1 MRLILGGAQQIDNA
15 SMRDLRR
22 QKFTFQF
29 LPGQPVQKLS
39 SLQTLVQDVFSQPH
53 VANWQQY
60 LEEADQATR
69 AAAEAAGPT
78 NLEAAVFSG
87 TNAQGALV
95 FEVDFS
101 TPHPS
106 WPAHKQTR
114 HLAFVA
120 CVEAFEANGLKLAHF
135 PTAPS

>member
-1 MRLILGGAQQIDNA
+1 M
-15 SMRDLRR
+15 
-22 QKFTFQF
+22 
-29 LPGQPVQKLS
+29 
-39 SLQTLVQDVFSQPH
+39 QDVFSQPH

-60 LEEADQATR
+60 LEKTDQATR
-69 AAAEAAGPT
+69 TKAEAAGPT
-78 NLEAAVFSG
+78 NLEGAAFSG
-87 TNAQGALV
+87 TNDQGALV

-106 WPAHKQTR
+106 WQAFKQTR

-135 PTAPS
+135 PITPS